1 MTDHADGRWERGEE
15 KIAEVYAGNV
25 VPIPKGAMP
34 FYDVMLETIF
44 GTVWDRPEL
53 SIRDRRLLIMGV
65 IAASGSVETWR
76 IQARSAL
83 ARGELTPDQL
93 RECLIQLAPYA
104 GYPNVADFAGPPED
118 IIQAF
123 EEAEPSDGGDTKP

>member
-1 MTDHADGRWERGEE
+1 
-15 KIAEVYAGNV
+15 
-25 VPIPKGAMP
+25 
-34 FYDVMLETIF
+34 
-44 GTVWDRPEL
+44 
-53 SIRDRRLLIMGV
+53 MGV

-104 GYPNVADFAGPPED
+104 GYPNVADFAGPTED